1 MTDDDTQPL
10 LHALA
15 EINSHVDRVALRNP
29 DDSDTAILAHAIQNV
44 TFVIEDLA
52 AFVVKRS

>member
-1 MTDDDTQPL
+1 MTDDDTTL

-15 EINSHVDRVALRNP
+15 EINGHVDRGALRNP
-29 DDSDTAILAHAIQNV
+29 DDSDITVLAHAIQNV